1 MTGLG
6 ERLTRGVSRYTNGLR
21 QVGGLKGGVLQA
33 AVALVVLCGGCT
45 IVGPSDSQRALQTQ
59 VAFQVTQLAELREQL
74 QTPTPAAGV
83 PQETATQVRS
93 PTHTSSPTTV
103 TEPVPSET
111 AMGGGAGPV
120 PQSCD
125 MVAEGEV
132 TVYQRPSAD
141 ATVFGSMPAGSRV
154 TVEGKTADGWLGFD
168 PGVAQAANVGVFRL
182 RWIHESGAIRLEGP
196 CDGLAKLVGPPP
208 GFCFTM
214 SMDEVQVYAEPDIS
228 SKVRATMVPG
238 DYAAVSAMTKD
249 GWAKVDLSVGNTG
262 LHLSGWIQGATLN
275 LNGPCDDLPTIEP

>member
-1 MTGLG
+1 MLFLATVAAILLCSGCVITVPSESEVGLRTPVAS
-6 ERLTRGVSRYTNGLR
+6 EATQMSGLR
-21 QVGGLKGGVLQA
+21 QEQE
-33 AVALVVLCGGCT
+33 
-45 IVGPSDSQRALQTQ
+45 GPS
-59 VAFQVTQLAELREQL
+59 
-74 QTPTPAAGV
+74 PAASGAGEPALPTIAATCTTPV
-83 PQETATQVRS
+83 ATATSAALPSATTSAMAPRETAV
-93 PTHTSSPTTV
+93 
-103 TEPVPSET
+103 
-111 AMGGGAGPV
+111 GGGAGSV

-132 TVYQRPSAD
+132 TVYQRPSAV

-182 RWIHESGAIRLEGP
+182 RWIHESSAIRLEGP
-196 CDGLAKLVGPPP
+196 CDGLAELVGPPP

-214 SMDEVQVYAEPDIS
+214 SMDEVQVYAELDVS

-262 LHLSGWIQGATLN
+262 LHLSGWMQGVNLN